1 MRRYRNYPR
10 NMDPRWTKL
19 RFGAYCAAGCQSYL
33 AKGVRALYWP
43 APRIADAKV
52 YCETCGDQH
61 WREFLSRCADERG
74 QAFGA

>member
-1 MRRYRNYPR
+1 MRYRTYPR
-10 NMDPRWTKL
+10 NLDPRWTTL

-43 APRIADAKV
+43 ARRIADAKV
-52 YCETCGDQH
+52 YCERCGDQR